1 MARRR
6 PVTGGTESATL
17 GMRDPARA
25 GDPVGATGAGPT
37 RIGIDDFV
45 DGLATD
51 DDDRAIAEAVVTL
64 AHRVRL
70 TVTAEGV
77 QTAEQLA
84 VLRDLGCDQWQG
96 CLFGP
101 PDTAEV
107 ASRLL

>member
-1 MARRR
+1 M
-6 PVTGGTESATL
+6 TGGTERNE
-17 GMRDPARA
+17 GP
-25 GDPVGATGAGPT
+25 GAG
-37 RIGIDDFV
+37 RGSRRRDRCSRKIDKAFV

-64 AHRVRL
+64 AHRLRL